1 MTVVAESRVRPDR
14 SPAPRTVCL
23 TFGPADDL
31 SHLLR
36 CAAEVLDASRVSP
49 SAIEPSVDSTGAWL
63 RVTCEVDPSDVAT
76 LVALPAIADHHEP
89 QVAERCPACD
99 LRAYL
104 AA

>member
-1 MTVVAESRVRPDR
+1 LNR
-14 SPAPRTVCL
+14 CL

-31 SHLLR
+31 GHLLR
-36 CAAEVLDASRVSP
+36 CAAGVLDVGVNP
-49 SAIEPSVDSTGAWL
+49 SAVSRRSTPETWL
-63 RVTCEVDPSDVAT
+63 RSPVSRPADVAT

>member
-1 MTVVAESRVRPDR
+1 MTVVAASRTRSDL

-31 SHLLR
+31 GHLLR
-36 CAAEVLDASRVSP
+36 CAAEVLDVAQVAP
-49 SAIEPSVDSTGAWL
+49 SAIEPSSDTAGAWL
-63 RVTCEVDPSDVAT
+63 RVTCEVDPADVAT

-89 QVAERCPACD
+89 QVAERCPSCE